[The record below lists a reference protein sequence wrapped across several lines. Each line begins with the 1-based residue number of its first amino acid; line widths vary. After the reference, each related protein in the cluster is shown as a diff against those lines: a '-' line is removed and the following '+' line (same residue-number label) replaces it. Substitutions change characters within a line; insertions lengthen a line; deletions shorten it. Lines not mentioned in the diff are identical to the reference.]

1 MPSLV
6 PSQEDLEMA
15 EAPGG
20 RVSLPASTQ
29 LVNQYNQGVPAV
41 IFSDHRLAYHAVT
54 RARTRARSEAELRE
68 VQRQLMYLLEE
79 LRANRAR
86 PTDREAVMRRWRARV
101 E

>member
-1 MPSLV
+1 MLQAGKVESHAQQLREEIRR
-6 PSQEDLEMA
+6 Q
-15 EAPGG
+15 
-20 RVSLPASTQ
+20 VS
-29 LVNQYNQGVPAV
+29 
-41 IFSDHRLAYHAVT
+41 IVT
-54 RARTRARSEAELRE
+54 AAGERARARAQSEAELRE